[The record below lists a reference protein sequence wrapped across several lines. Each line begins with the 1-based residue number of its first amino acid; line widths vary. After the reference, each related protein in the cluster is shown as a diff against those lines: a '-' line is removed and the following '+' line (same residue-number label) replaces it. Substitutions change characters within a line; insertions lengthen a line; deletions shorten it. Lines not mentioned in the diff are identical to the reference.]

1 MTFVETPVATNGDP
15 VAPEG
20 FQRDV
25 GCADGPG
32 QDRRVDHVGEDPCVG
47 EEAGA
52 FAGLGLAQLGEVA
65 VVPAREL
72 VSGVPFALAV
82 AQQDQRG
89 HGVLE
94 PWDRRA
100 GQRYPTGVIGPC
112 QDFGSNVAK
121 LRLKILECPLTQK
134 GGATAGNP

>member
-1 MTFVETPVATNGDP
+1 MAFVETPVATNGDL

-25 GCADGPG
+25 GRADGPG
-32 QDRRVDHVGEDPCVG
+32 QDRRVGYVGEDPCAG

-72 VSGVPFALAV
+72 VSGVPLALAV

-89 HGVLE
+89 HDVLE
-94 PWDRRA
+94 PW
-100 GQRYPTGVIGPC
+100 GGGPAN
-112 QDFGSNVAK
+112 GTRLVSLAPAK
-121 LRLKILECPLTQK
+121 ISVQK
-134 GGATAGNP
+134 LLN